1 MEWKK
6 EKGFLERVIISNQ
19 VKGKI
24 YVISDDLKR
33 KGSVYIRFYQEGV
46 EELAEKFEEETKSSG
61 NEISIFRDENTVF
74 ALRNSNGRIIFA
86 NGYFDDKKCVA
97 YENSRYLKKIYNMTQ
112 EDLLRIINE
121 QISIKKLELK

>member
-1 MEWKK
+1 MELKR

-33 KGSVYIRFYQEGV
+33 KGSVYIRFYQEGS

-61 NEISIFRDENTVF
+61 NEISIFRDGNTVF
-74 ALRNSNGRIIFA
+74 ALRNSNGTIIFA
-86 NGYFDDKKCVA
+86 NGYFDDKKCEA
-97 YENSRYLKKIYNMTQ
+97 YENSRYLKEIYNMTQ